1 MDEADEGALTEALAE
16 KEQRVDPP
24 YIPTI
29 AVDFDGVI
37 HDYYLGWF
45 NKELYGPPI
54 PGAIEGLE
62 RLMKIYAVFIF
73 TSRDPD
79 QVARWLADKGF
90 KVTTEVPDVFWSV
103 QGVLLVTQRK
113 LAAVA
118 YIDDRAHLFTTWN
131 DVIQRFDYEGSE
143 LRGT

>member
-1 MDEADEGALTEALAE
+1 MMSQELIE
-16 KEQRVDPP
+16 KDSPP

-45 NKELYGPPI
+45 NKHIYGPPM
-54 PGAIEGLE
+54 PGALEGLK

-79 QVARWLADKGF
+79 QVAEWLTKQGF
-90 KVTTEVPDVFWSV
+90 EVTTETPETFWSE
-103 QGVLLVTQRK
+103 QGRLLVTQRK

-118 YIDDRAHLFTTWN
+118 YIDDRAHKFTTWS
-131 DVIQRFDYEGSE
+131 DVTEHFDYSQRTNNVGED
-143 LRGT
+143 R